1 LAAIIFGQAEL
12 LSNKS
17 NQWRSVR
24 LLFGEGVLE
33 TSHDENMPLTVKK
46 RRRKKEKKNT
56 KTFTFTTLLN
66 HVILRD
72 DQPIL
77 MIDLRTI

>member
-1 LAAIIFGQAEL
+1 MKTCL
-12 LSNKS
+12 L
-17 NQWRSVR
+17 Q
-24 LLFGEGVLE
+24 L
-33 TSHDENMPLTVKK
+33 KK
-46 RRRKKEKKNT
+46 EEERKEEERKEEEKKKKEKKNT